1 MPVFERRGANI
12 LDHEG
17 VTREVDIRFSN
28 DAHLVIFDGYGPVA
42 PGRHPQFRMKF
53 SNDANDGWIVNS
65 RCLDELV
72 AELLYI
78 KAEFL
83 AAMEAKGLDGDEP
96 EF

>member
-1 MPVFERRGANI
+1 
-12 LDHEG
+12 
-17 VTREVDIRFSN
+17 
-28 DAHLVIFDGYGPVA
+28 
-42 PGRHPQFRMKF
+42 MKF